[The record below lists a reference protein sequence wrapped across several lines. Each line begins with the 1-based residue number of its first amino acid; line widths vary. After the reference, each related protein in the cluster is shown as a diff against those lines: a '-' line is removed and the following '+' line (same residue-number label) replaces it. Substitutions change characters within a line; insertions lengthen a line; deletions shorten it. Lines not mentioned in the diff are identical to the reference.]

1 MYGRLK
7 SPMAAIAAAAALL
20 APIASHAAIVGF
32 SLTIDDATNS
42 VSSRLAGVSV
52 TTLGVQQWRLDFTGS
67 AVVRA
72 NFTVATGMTWL
83 SGADDLGVNWLR
95 QESGLIYLLDGDYI
109 GGLPSL
115 SCGGPSAP
123 LAQGV
128 TCAFG
133 ISAAQDD
140 YYVTVIDPTPTAVS
154 APATLALSGLGL
166 LGIAASRRR
175 RAA

>member
-1 MYGRLK
+1 
-7 SPMAAIAAAAALL
+7 
-20 APIASHAAIVGF
+20 
-32 SLTIDDATNS
+32 
-42 VSSRLAGVSV
+42 
-52 TTLGVQQWRLDFTGS
+52 
-67 AVVRA
+67 
-72 NFTVATGMTWL
+72 MTWL

-95 QESGLIYLLDGDYI
+95 QKSSLIYLLDGDYI

-123 LAQGV
+123 LAQAV

-133 ISAAQDD
+133 TSAAQDD

>member
-1 MYGRLK
+1 MYFRLK

-20 APIASHAAIVGF
+20 APIASHAAPVGF

-42 VSSRLAGVSV
+42 VSSSLAGVSV

-67 AVVRA
+67 VVVRSGL
-72 NFTVATGMTWL
+72 TVGPGMTWL

-95 QESGLIYLLDGDYI
+95 QESGLIYLLDGDHT
-109 GGLPSL
+109 GALPVFF
-115 SCGGPSAP
+115 CGSAFAP

-133 ISAAQDD
+133 ISAARDD
-140 YYVTVIDPTPTAVS
+140 YFVTVIDPTPTAVS

>member
-1 MYGRLK
+1 M
-7 SPMAAIAAAAALL
+7 
-20 APIASHAAIVGF
+20 
-32 SLTIDDATNS
+32 TIDDATNS

-52 TTLGVQQWRLDFTGS
+52 TTLGVQQWRLHFTGS

-95 QESGLIYLLDGDYI
+95 QESGLIYLLDGDHT
-109 GGLPSL
+109 GALPVFF
-115 SCGGPSAP
+115 CGSAFAP

-133 ISAAQDD
+133 ISAARDD
-140 YYVTVIDPTPTAVS
+140 YFVTVIDPTPTAVS
-154 APATLALSGLGL
+154 APATLASSGLGL